1 MLPNLKD
8 TWLNCLRNQNKVVP
22 NIPYGYRLRK
32 WTRFAVVP
40 SLLVVLMSLYA
51 GSSLSAVQKQSAQG
65 KANPRA
71 PHQRDGVAEARLIEI
86 LRLIGMADTRNALSK
101 AEKLVSDFPNFQ
113 LAQLV
118 YGDLLATRSRS
129 IQGIGDVPP
138 EIAETAK
145 QNLLALRN
153 ESALRIA
160 AIKQRPPINSIP
172 TQFE

>member
-1 MLPNLKD
+1 MSPNLTD
-8 TWLNCLRNQNKVVP
+8 PRLNLLRNQNKVVP
-22 NIPYGYRLRK
+22 NILYGYPLRK
-32 WTRFAVVP
+32 WTRLAVVP
-40 SLLVVLMSLYA
+40 SLLVVLMGLYA
-51 GSSLSAVQKQSAQG
+51 GSSLSAVQKPSAQG

-129 IQGIGDVPP
+129 IQGRRTSSPFVRPS
-138 EIAETAK
+138 IADHSVVV
-145 QNLLALRN
+145 R
-153 ESALRIA
+153 S
-160 AIKQRPPINSIP
+160 
-172 TQFE
+172 